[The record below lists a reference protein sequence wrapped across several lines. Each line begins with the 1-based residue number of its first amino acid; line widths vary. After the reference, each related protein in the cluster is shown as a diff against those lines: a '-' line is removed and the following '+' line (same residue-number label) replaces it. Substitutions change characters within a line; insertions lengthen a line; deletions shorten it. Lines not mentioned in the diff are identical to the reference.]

1 MNEEERKKR
10 FIDLL
15 SGLLADHSGIKIK
28 LADRLKIKPPT
39 LTRWFQG
46 KVDPATLDLAVFVR
60 VAEVANRSIDDLA
73 FFLGVVENSEEKI
86 LDNFKSFIQDLLS
99 GQSHESLAKKLG
111 ISDGAVAGWVRS
123 QRKGDPRRVAISTI
137 AGLAK
142 EKAWT
147 IERLLIY
154 LGLKEIETEED
165 LFFKLKSGASTLS
178 LQDRVK
184 LLAWLSDDIQQEI
197 IQENTSKQ
205 FVQSRKNRTICV
217 LLEKDNLAIASN
229 YSSNLVRHAH
239 IEPDNIKI
247 ATITQFEEVKED
259 LDLIIFDIETNS
271 SNIIELINEISF
283 NGDIVIF
290 TSQDLEAE
298 VRSQLEDKVTDI
310 VVKPHSPSRDRCALD
325 WESLKDKPYFTST

>member
-15 SGLLADHSGIKIK
+15 SALLADHSGIKIK

-123 QRKGDPRRVAISTI
+123 QRKVDPRRVAVSTI

-147 IERLLIY
+147 IERLLTY
-154 LGLKEIETEED
+154 LGLKEIQTEKD
-165 LFFKLKSGASTLS
+165 LFFNLQSGAAVLS
-178 LQDRVK
+178 LNDRVR
-184 LLAWLSDDIQQEI
+184 LLAWLSDLVQKEVIQGQGIGKFAAKLSDRTLIIILEQEDLAI
-197 IQENTSKQ
+197 GDTDLSLAQRATNYAT
-205 FVQSRKNRTICV
+205 
-217 LLEKDNLAIASN
+217 NLAV
-229 YSSNLVRHAH
+229 NL
-239 IEPDNIKI
+239 ELQPDNIQVASIKNLPESL
-247 ATITQFEEVKED
+247 EEFD
-259 LDLIIFDIETNS
+259 LLLFDIS
-271 SNIIELINEISF
+271 SSESEAIALIEEIEFNGNIIVFAPN
-283 NGDIVIF
+283 
-290 TSQDLEAE
+290 DLPSE
-298 VRSQLEDKVTDI
+298 VMANLSARVSDV
-310 VVKPHSPSRDRCALD
+310 VVKPVD
-325 WESLKDKPYFTST
+325 WGSLKDKEYFR